1 MTNKL
6 KNKMELYWNENST
19 ELPKEETEKLI
30 TLNDYLDYAQQVLDG
45 TIVVFN
51 TNGESKTI
59 DELLEEV
66 VNEAEELA
74 KTIIEYRKWDD
85 SYFNSVMDRL
95 VVNGCIVEGEYFT
108 EQDLYT
114 SLVSDDKIELTK
126 HEKELATSTHKQVE
140 EKRAKTT
147 AKLDRAIDAPKQ
159 ERSIYLASVGLDRK

>member
-147 AKLDRAIDAPKQ
+147 STLDRAIDAPQQ
-159 ERSIYLASVGLDRK
+159 ERNIYLASIGMDRK